1 MTREWWRGNGGERKV
16 GGGETHTTG
25 DTAAL
30 LLPPG
35 VVELGTG
42 TFKVLERDML
52 VDGRGIREVV
62 DGLGDNGVT
71 LPPPGGDGTTTTG
84 GVGIT
89 TGLTLTLVV
98 GEAAPPPGSEV
109 VAPPLTGKP
118 AASMQV

>member
-1 MTREWWRGNGGERKV
+1 M

-25 DTAAL
+25 VTAPL

-42 TFKVLERDML
+42 TFKVLERDVL
-52 VDGRGIREVV
+52 VDGSGIREVV
-62 DGLGDNGVT
+62 DGLGGNGVT
-71 LPPPGGDGTTTTG
+71 LPPPGGDGTTTTTG

-98 GEAAPPPGSEV
+98 GEAAPPPGREV